1 MPLPDAVPARLPA
14 PRGWNSVRSAGTA
27 EALAWTWNISA
38 AWPSIFQP
46 IPHGAPCRL
55 RVETQLGF
63 KMVKYL
69 RSIELVDDYRR
80 LGDGQGGFREDTQF
94 YGQEAGI

>member
-1 MPLPDAVPARLPA
+1 MNGEPL
-14 PRGWNSVRSAGTA
+14 
-27 EALAWTWNISA
+27 
-38 AWPSIFQP
+38 P

-69 RSIELVDDYRR
+69 RSIELVEDYQAID
-80 LGDGQGGFREDTQF
+80 DGQGGFREDTQF
-94 YGQEAGI
+94 YGAEAGI

>member
-1 MPLPDAVPARLPA
+1 MNGEPL
-14 PRGWNSVRSAGTA
+14 S
-27 EALAWTWNISA
+27 
-38 AWPSIFQP
+38 

-69 RSIELVDDYRR
+69 RSVELIEDYRVIGR
-80 LGDGQGGFREDTQF
+80 GQGGFREDTQF
-94 YGQEAGI
+94 YGPEAGI

>member
-1 MPLPDAVPARLPA
+1 MNGKPLD
-14 PRGWNSVRSAGTA
+14 
-27 EALAWTWNISA
+27 
-38 AWPSIFQP
+38 

-69 RSIELVDDYRR
+69 SSIELVEDYRGFGR
-80 LGDGQGGFREDTQF
+80 GQGGYREDTQF
-94 YGQEAGI
+94 YGPEAGI

>member
-1 MPLPDAVPARLPA
+1 VLRAFDEHDGRGYYETIDLELARHPQTLLAYEMNGAPL
-14 PRGWNSVRSAGTA
+14 
-27 EALAWTWNISA
+27 
-38 AWPSIFQP
+38 P

-55 RVETQLGF
+55 RAETQLGF

-69 RSIELVDDYRR
+69 RSLELVEDYHQ

-94 YGQEAGI
+94 YGPEAGI